1 MLLSRLVGP
10 GPGSPDAAADV
21 LVRDVQEPLSD
32 VPEATN
38 CVTAGTLS
46 ALGIGAPLQSAGR
59 SAIAYAH
66 ELRLA
71 I

>member
-38 CVTAGTLS
+38 CVTAGTCLRWGS
-46 ALGIGAPLQSAGR
+46 
-59 SAIAYAH
+59 
-66 ELRLA
+66 ELRSNQLVA
-71 I
+71 AQSPMLMS